1 MVLTND
7 QRRKLDVIMPAFQ
20 NSEME
25 ELDCT
30 TLIEHSIDTGNYRPV
45 KQRYYPISPAAEN
58 LVCQELDSVRQSGV
72 LEEAPSSM

>member
-45 KQRYYPISPAAEN
+45 K
-58 LVCQELDSVRQSGV
+58 
-72 LEEAPSSM
+72 